1 MVVEDPE
8 SNLQELMSDPRVQAA
23 VVQYETSEA
32 VAELREVYRLLRMFP
47 FYQYKARNTLADQFT
62 SQLKGWCQ
70 SQALPDAGVDWRM
83 QKSNFERLLRQ
94 IVQARKVSA
103 VDEALDLR
111 HVNRLHDKW
120 LGVARDKNFDLGTR
134 PGSLFE
140 LNLAWALK
148 FGGAVVQSR
157 WERAGPYQAA

>member
-1 MVVEDPE
+1 MAEDAE
-8 SNLQELMSDPRVQAA
+8 SNLQEVLSDPRVKAA
-23 VVQYETSEA
+23 VVQDETSEA
-32 VAELREVYRLLRMFP
+32 VAELREIYRLLRMFP

-70 SQALPDAGVDWRM
+70 SQKLPDAGVGWRM

-94 IVQARKVSA
+94 IVQARKVSL

-120 LGVARDKNFDLGTR
+120 LRVARDKNFDLGSR
-134 PGSLFE
+134 PESLFE

-148 FGGAVVQSR
+148 FGGAVVQRR
-157 WERAGPYQAA
+157 WKRAGPYQAA